1 MLNIAVFGPPGA
13 GKGTQ
18 SQKLIEH
25 YNLAYI
31 ATGDMLRNEIKEG
44 TSLGKEA
51 KSIIDRGELVSD
63 EIIVKLI
70 EKKINRNP
78 DVQGFLFDGFPR
90 TVVQAYILEGLLLK
104 MNTSLSAVIALQVDR
119 NELRRRMLERGKTSG
134 RSDDNKNVI
143 EKRLQEYDEKTA
155 PVAEFYSEKGQFYAI
170 DGMGSVDDIQKR
182 LRDQVEATLKKEWL
196 NIVLLGYPGSGKGT
210 QAKLLAEKYNLTY
223 ISSGKMLR
231 AEIKKG
237 SEIGKKAGPIME
249 RGGIVPDELTLPLIE
264 SKIERHSGDTNG
276 FIFKGFPRTIV
287 QAYIL
292 DGLLRRLNSSVSC
305 MMEINVPAF
314 ELMERLNA
322 RSKTDRRRPYDMNIE
337 VILHRMKMYESKTVP
352 VAEYYKKMNKHCSVN
367 GSGPVEDVY
376 ERLSKQVENAF
387 TKIR

>member
-1 MLNIAVFGPPGA
+1 MLNIALFGPPGA

-44 TSLGKEA
+44 TSLGQEA

-70 EKKINRNP
+70 EKKIQSNP
-78 DVQGFLFDGFPR
+78 DVEGFLFDGFPR

-104 MNTSLSAVIALQVDR
+104 MNTSLSAVIALDVDR
-119 NELRRRMLERGKTSG
+119 DELRRRMLERGKTSG
-134 RSDDNKNVI
+134 RSDDNANVI

-155 PVAEFYSEKGQFYAI
+155 PVAEFYSEKGQFYPI
-170 DGMGSVDDIQKR
+170 DGMGSVDEIQQR
-182 LRDQVEATLKKEWL
+182 LRNQVEATLKKEWL

-231 AEIKKG
+231 QEIKNG
-237 SEIGKKAGPIME
+237 SEIGRKAEPIMA
-249 RGGIVPDELTLPLIE
+249 RGGIVPDALTLPLVE
-264 SKIERHSGDTNG
+264 SKIKRHADTNG
-276 FIFKGFPRTIV
+276 FIFKGFPRTII
-287 QAYIL
+287 QTYIL
-292 DGLLRRLNSSVSC
+292 DGLLRKLNSSVSC

-314 ELMERLNA
+314 ELMERLHA
-322 RSKTDRRRPYDMNIE
+322 RSKTPKGRPYDMSID
-337 VILHRMKMYESKTVP
+337 VILHRMKMYENKTVP
-352 VAEYYKKMNKHCSVN
+352 VADFYKKMNKHCSID
-367 GSGPVEDVY
+367 GSGSVDEVFK
-376 ERLSKQVENAF
+376 RLSTQVESAF

>member
-1 MLNIAVFGPPGA
+1 MLNIAIFGPPGA

-31 ATGDMLRNEIKEG
+31 ATGDMLRNEIREG
-44 TSLGKEA
+44 TELGKEA
-51 KSIIDRGELVSD
+51 KAIIDRGELVSD

-78 DVQGFLFDGFPR
+78 GVQGFLFDGFPR

-104 MNTSLSAVIALQVDR
+104 MNTSLSAVIALDVDR
-119 NELRRRMLERGKTSG
+119 DELRRRMLERGKTSG
-134 RSDDNKNVI
+134 RSDDNKTVI

-155 PVAEFYSEKGQFYAI
+155 PVAQFYSEKQQFFPI
-170 DGMGSVDDIQKR
+170 DGMGSVDEIQKR

-231 AEIKKG
+231 EEIKKG
-237 SEIGKKAGPIME
+237 SEIGKTAQPIME
-249 RGGIVPDELTLPLIE
+249 RGGIVPDQLTLPLIE
-264 SKIERHSGDTNG
+264 SKIQRHSDSNG

-292 DGLLRRLNSSVSC
+292 DGLLRRLNSTVSC

-322 RSKTDRRRPYDMNIE
+322 RSKTAKGRSYDMNIE

-352 VAEYYKKMNKHCSVN
+352 VAEYYKKVNKHCSVN
-367 GSGPVEDVY
+367 GSGSVEDVY
-376 ERLSKQVENAF
+376 KRLSNEVEEAF